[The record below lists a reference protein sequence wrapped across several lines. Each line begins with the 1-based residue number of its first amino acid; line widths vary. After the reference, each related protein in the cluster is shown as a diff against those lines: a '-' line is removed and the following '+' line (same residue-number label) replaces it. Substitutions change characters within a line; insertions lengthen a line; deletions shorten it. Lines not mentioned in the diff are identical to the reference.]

1 MVNASRTISVL
12 IVEDSPLD
20 VELMLSELRRANLGA
35 IRHKT
40 VADPDALQR
49 ALEEEHWDIVLSDFN
64 MPRFDAFDAIERV
77 HRAKRDIP
85 FIIVTGSLDEE
96 TAVESLKRGADNYIL
111 KENLKRLGPAVDQA
125 LRMFAEKTRR
135 RQLEQLL
142 IRSQK
147 KEVVGQF
154 ASGIA
159 HDISNVMLV
168 IRGWLDLVEHGK
180 AEHNEALRGIRSAV
194 DQGLGTTRSLLTFS
208 RETNADQEE
217 VDLRQV
223 MQTGIDMVRQLI
235 PAKIELVTVFP
246 EDPFYVLGN
255 ESQLR
260 QVLINLVV
268 NARDA
273 MPQGGRIEVRLSQ
286 RDGGPVVGIPGKAV
300 ERQDDRLAVLS
311 IRDEGVGMSSLT
323 LSRAFDPYFTTKPKE
338 EGTGL
343 GLAIVENL
351 IDQHGG
357 TIQIESKPGIG
368 TRIEVALP
376 LIGEGQDPPL
386 PPEDLPQA
394 RAGLAPQRDVLG
406 RR

>member
-1 MVNASRTISVL
+1 
-12 IVEDSPLD
+12 
-20 VELMLSELRRANLGA
+20 MLSELRRANLGV
-35 IRHKT
+35 IRHRI
-40 VADPDALQR
+40 VADPDALER

-64 MPRFDAFDAIERV
+64 MPRFDAFDAIDRV
-77 HRAKRDIP
+77 HRAKQEIP

-180 AEHNEALRGIRSAV
+180 AEHKEALRGIRSAV

-235 PAKIELVTVFP
+235 PGKIELVTVFP
-246 EDPFYVLGN
+246 DAPFYVLGN

-273 MPQGGRIEVRLSQ
+273 MPQGGTIEVRLSE
-286 RDGGPVVGIPGKAV
+286 RDGAPVVGVPGQAGG
-300 ERQDDRLAVLS
+300 RAGSRFAVLTIS
-311 IRDEGVGMSSLT
+311 DQGVGMSSLT
-323 LSRAFDPYFTTKPKE
+323 LSKAFDPYFTTKPKE

-357 TIQIESKPGIG
+357 TIHIDSKPGVG

-376 LIGEGQDPPL
+376 LIGQEQDQAFAS
-386 PPEDLPQA
+386 DKLPQV
-394 RAGLAPQRDVLG
+394 RAGMTRPDRVLG
-406 RR
+406 RPR